1 MTLHVAN
8 ADDLPAI
15 RALLLSNGLP
25 IDDVD
30 ASPVQA
36 HWVWRNAD
44 RVVGTVA
51 LDVVGSVAVLR
62 SLVTDPGFRGQ
73 RIATALCDAA
83 EDEARQR
90 RVTAVYLL
98 TESAVEVFARRGY
111 RAIDRSTV
119 PDSVAQ
125 HRQFGSG
132 CCQCAHTM
140 MKSFG

>member
-1 MTLHVAN
+1 MTLDVAK

-15 RALLLSNGLP
+15 RGLLSSNGLP
-25 IDDVD
+25 IEDLD
-30 ASPVQA
+30 ASAVQA
-36 HWVWRNAD
+36 QWVWRIAD

-51 LDVVGSVAVLR
+51 LDVVGSAAVLR
-62 SLVTDPGFRGQ
+62 SLVTDSAFRGQ

-83 EDEARQR
+83 EDEARRR

-98 TESAVEVFARRGY
+98 TESAAEVFARRGY
-111 RAIDRSTV
+111 RPIDRSTV
-119 PDSVAQ
+119 PDSVAR
-125 HRQFGSG
+125 HRQFASG